1 MSASRFISCEDHLEK
16 WHELHNPVA
25 TLSSVIIMGV
35 PLRAMWRAQSCFPN
49 DMPIDVKL
57 YIAAMFLLFYFNLH
71 QHALGGCFP
80 DVDSGGC
87 LYGIL
92 QANMLYQGPRKAI
105 VRMVLILMFLG
116 LVGFFLYNP
125 DLNQDAK
132 KLMGAPFSL
141 YVIAVMA
148 KESSKRKIFSR
159 WIFCLAS
166 LLFIQA
172 TVHVDENYVC
182 GQGNSSSGYL
192 SMHTTQRYFHGV
204 VAHLAIVLLFGASS
218 DLAIDLMKDE
228 TKKLA

>member
-1 MSASRFISCEDHLEK
+1 MSESRFISCEDHLEK
-16 WHELHNPVA
+16 WHGLHNPVA

-35 PLRAMWRAQSCFPN
+35 PLRAMWRAQTCFPN
-49 DMPIDVKL
+49 NMPIDVKL

-71 QHALGGCFP
+71 QHALGGYFP
-80 DVDSGGC
+80 DTDSGGC

-92 QANMLYQGPRKAI
+92 QANMLYQGPRKII
-105 VRMVLILMFLG
+105 VRMGLILMFLG
-116 LVGFFLYNP
+116 SVGFFLYNP
-125 DLNQDAK
+125 DLNQEAK
-132 KLMGAPFSL
+132 QLMGAPFSL

-166 LLFIQA
+166 LLFTQA
-172 TVHVDENYVC
+172 MVHVEENYVC
-182 GQGNSSSGYL
+182 DQDNSSFGYL
-192 SMHTTQRYFHGV
+192 MHTTQRYFHGV

-218 DLAIDLMKDE
+218 DLAIDLMKEE